1 MQIYIFVNIYGEKRG
16 IQIIIYE
23 TMIMTNIPLPKF
35 NVFIRFVIHFCAFKF
50 CVNPQSANYDLS
62 PCCDLKQ
69 SATS

>member
-1 MQIYIFVNIYGEKRG
+1 
-16 IQIIIYE
+16 
-23 TMIMTNIPLPKF
+23 MTNIPLPKF